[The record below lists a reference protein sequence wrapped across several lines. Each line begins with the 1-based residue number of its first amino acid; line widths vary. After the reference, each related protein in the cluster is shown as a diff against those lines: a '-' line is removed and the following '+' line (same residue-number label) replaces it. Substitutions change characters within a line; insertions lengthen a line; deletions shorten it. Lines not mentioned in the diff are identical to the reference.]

1 MKFAFRAT
9 SGAATLLLLLA
20 GCGGGGGGGG
30 EATSNDGGGTGQSAL
45 QAYIEPV
52 TPAVAGAPYAAALA
66 DCTFTA
72 QRTTPCTLNQLPFI
86 GLASSAPVTVDE
98 VMARVVTS
106 RPWMAQRLRELLQT
120 LPADLL
126 QMMKP
131 VTAIVVASKIR
142 PSFYWGAT
150 GAMYIDP
157 VYLWT
162 TPEELAEI
170 DKTPDYRSDFGDALQ
185 FASLW
190 RYVKGNDYAYN
201 WYPLSY
207 NGTRTIEDIRIPFA
221 SLMVHELTH
230 AGDFSPPRLLA
241 SLRKD
246 IPLPD
251 ALTQIA
257 DQRISSKLYRTS
269 PLGSEMWIGLARV
282 MFKGET
288 PTAQQRALTAWDVSA
303 AFSAD
308 RATDDY
314 SYASQH
320 EDVAMLAEE
329 ALMRIYYGVSRDF
342 AISPR
347 PTVQS
352 PTAADYVITWGT
364 RGRIGEEAAKQA
376 AAQVVAEL
384 LPGIS
389 LTADI
394 LAIPAPTPL
403 PTGTSWQ
410 DSLALGRASAMAM
423 GSAERRKDLDAG
435 RPVAADILK
444 PYSTRSGN
452 P

>member
-9 SGAATLLLLLA
+9 GGAAALLLLLA
-20 GCGGGGGGGG
+20 GCGGGGETAG
-30 EATSNDGGGTGQSAL
+30 NDGTGTGQSAL

-52 TPAVAGAPYAAALA
+52 TPAVANTPYAAALA

-72 QRTTPCTLNQLPFI
+72 QLTTPCTLSQLPFI

-142 PSFYWGAT
+142 PSFYWGST

-157 VYLWT
+157 AYLWT

-170 DKTPDYRSDFGDALQ
+170 DKTPDYRTDYGNALQ
-185 FASLW
+185 FATLW

-201 WYPLSY
+201 WYPLTY
-207 NGTRTIEDIRIPFA
+207 NGTRTVEDIKIPFA

-230 AGDFSPPRLLA
+230 AGDFAPPRLLA

-257 DQRISSKLYRTS
+257 DQRISNTLYRTN
-269 PLGSEMWIGLARV
+269 PLDSGMWLNLARV
-282 MFKGET
+282 LFDGET
-288 PTAQQRALTAWDVSA
+288 PTVQQRALTAWDVSA
-303 AFSAD
+303 AFTAD
-308 RATDDY
+308 RASDDY

-342 AISPR
+342 AITPR
-347 PTVQS
+347 PTVQN
-352 PTAADYVITWGT
+352 PTADDYIITWGT
-364 RGRIGEEAAKQA
+364 RGRIGEDAAKQA

-389 LTADI
+389 LTPDI
-394 LAIPAPTPL
+394 LAIPAPESL
-403 PTGTSWQ
+403 PVGASWQ
-410 DSLALGRASAMAM
+410 DSLALGRTSAMAA
-423 GSAERRKDLDAG
+423 GSAERRQGLSTG
-435 RPVAADILK
+435 RPVAADILR